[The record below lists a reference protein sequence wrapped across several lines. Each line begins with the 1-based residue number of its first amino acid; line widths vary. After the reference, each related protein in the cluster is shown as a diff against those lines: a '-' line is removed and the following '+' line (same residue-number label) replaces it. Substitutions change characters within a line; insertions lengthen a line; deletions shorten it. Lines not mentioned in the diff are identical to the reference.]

1 VPLSCYEFFSTEKGA
16 LFEIWRIKKGTVLFK
31 EAYRFESCQFLKS
44 HFPIFRFFLEIEVE
58 KIPKKADRMRFYT
71 HPI

>member
-1 VPLSCYEFFSTEKGA
+1 IKKHPSAGIKPSGQVPLSCYEFFSTEKGA

-44 HFPIFRFFLEIEVE
+44 HFPIFRFFS
-58 KIPKKADRMRFYT
+58 
-71 HPI
+71 